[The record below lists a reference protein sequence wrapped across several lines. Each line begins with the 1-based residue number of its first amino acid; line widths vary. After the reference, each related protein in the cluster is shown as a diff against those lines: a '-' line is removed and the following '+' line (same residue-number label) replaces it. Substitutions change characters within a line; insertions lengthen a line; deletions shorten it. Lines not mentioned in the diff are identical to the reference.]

1 MLGGILM
8 DYSKLSD
15 KEIAAKLLIAQGY
28 RFIGDSNGYSI
39 YHSNAARKDIGP
51 KALKC
56 FAFDPCNNPADAW
69 PIIESRF
76 ISLQF
81 LQGNWMASVN
91 TSQETGF
98 RAACFID
105 RANPLRAGM
114 IVFLMMQESE

>member
-1 MLGGILM
+1 MM

-15 KEIAAKLLIAQGY
+15 FEINRAVGELTLKGRWSCKPGTAANNT
-28 RFIGDSNGYSI
+28 DSWFYGSVDQFVTPYPELPD
-39 YHSNAARKDIGP
+39 Y
-51 KALKC
+51 
-56 FAFDPCNNPADAW
+56 CNNPADAW